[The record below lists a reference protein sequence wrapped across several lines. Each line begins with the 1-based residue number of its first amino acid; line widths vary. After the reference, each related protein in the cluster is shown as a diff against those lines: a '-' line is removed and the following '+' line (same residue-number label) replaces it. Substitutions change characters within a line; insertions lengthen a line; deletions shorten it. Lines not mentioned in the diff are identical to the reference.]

1 MQRPNLLYIDP
12 RPELFDDVRCAFQ
25 PMNPHLEF
33 APSREEIFQV
43 LSTAKASRNLPHV
56 ISLWW
61 AHPAVVIAL
70 PSTGRS
76 EINAIY
82 GLYAN
87 AVVREQEALASQS

>member
-1 MQRPNLLYIDP
+1 
-12 RPELFDDVRCAFQ
+12 
-25 PMNPHLEF
+25 MNPHLEF

-56 ISLWW
+56 IFLSW
-61 AHPAVVIAL
+61 AHPAAAETLEAIKNDFILWPIPVVVIAL